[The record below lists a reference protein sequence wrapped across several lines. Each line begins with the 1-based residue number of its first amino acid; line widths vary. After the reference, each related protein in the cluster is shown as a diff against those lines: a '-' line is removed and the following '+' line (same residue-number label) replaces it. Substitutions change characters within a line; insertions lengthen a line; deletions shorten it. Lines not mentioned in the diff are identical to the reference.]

1 VDCGAPGMHHPFR
14 DVLVIEVGDLLAQ
27 VKVLE
32 QRRAAV
38 PGLQRVV
45 GVRQAEP
52 LGGGQVV
59 AGLPLL
65 RRAG

>member
-1 VDCGAPGMHHPFR
+1 
-14 DVLVIEVGDLLAQ
+14 VIEVGDLLAQ

-45 GVRQAEP
+45 GV
-52 LGGGQVV
+52 
-59 AGLPLL
+59 GLK
-65 RRAG
+65 REAMVFTYN